1 MSRITLAAGVAAV
14 LLALAPAVQA
24 QEAMVLAHACGADI
38 DRLCPG
44 VPPGQGRIKACM
56 KQHITQLSAPC
67 FDAVLGA
74 ISAQKEPH

>member
-1 MSRITLAAGVAAV
+1 MPRIMLAVVTAAA
-14 LLALAPAVQA
+14 LLALAPPVRA
-24 QEAMVLAHACGADI
+24 QEAMVLARACGSDI

-74 ISAQKEPH
+74 ISAQKEPE